1 MADRYRFKEI
11 LKQHR
16 DKKRSL
22 ITSGIMGGGILVG
35 GAALTTFVPQFLGNI
50 LTIGSFTTAIPSWLT
65 WLPGVSLGITNPL
78 LAGAAAVIAVVG
90 VATPIIKIVNDKKN
104 NKLVS
109 EFGSYTGSLA
119 ANAEV
124 ASRIVYIPVIFFLK
138 RMGQLE
144 YQTPEIVLRLKKTYG
159 FEEAD
164 ANDFVTEYGSK
175 SEDELKDI
183 MGRLDSQEVGLE
195 DLSFLVAV
203 AIKECKEFRNS
214 IGQEKSKA
222 DACIQEIEACLC
234 KGIDWSRLENAYITL
249 LVSTVIPVIIFLR
262 ENNDEKK
269 LSETDLRDE
278 LRNLGLQDGDLEKK
292 LISKYSVEKIRKEQE
307 SLIKILANNLVH
319 DPGTIAS
326 KQELYSL
333 PKKIVA
339 EAETVCLQLNAK
351 HFEPRLHPRNKLYIE
366 RECSKLEKL
375 ILKEL
380 RVYSAEVVQ
389 VVHQSA
395 EINVQQINDLNA
407 FVDGLAKFTVEREQE
422 LEQVIYDINEKIRRM
437 SDATGEIIAENWKN
451 IENIWSQLD
460 ELRQR
465 TREKL

>member
-1 MADRYRFKEI
+1 MSDRYRFKER

-16 DKKRSL
+16 DKQRST
-22 ITSGIMGGGILVG
+22 ITSRIIGGGMLVG
-35 GAALTTFVPQFLGNI
+35 GAFVRQFVEYQFLG
-50 LTIGSFTTAIPSWLT
+50 LFPVSAGLAG
-65 WLPGVSLGITNPL
+65 LPGVSLVITNPL
-78 LAGAAAVIAVVG
+78 LASLVFAGVG
-90 VATPIIKIVNDKKN
+90 GTTLIMKIVNDKKN

-109 EFGSYTGSLA
+109 EFGSYTGFLS

-144 YQTPEIVLRLKKTYG
+144 YQTPEIVLGLKKTYG

-164 ANDFVTEYGSK
+164 ANSFVTEYGSK

-183 MGRLDSQEVGLE
+183 MGRLDSQEEGLE
-195 DLSFLVAV
+195 DLSFFVAV
-203 AIKECKEFRNS
+203 AIQECKKFRNA

-234 KGIDWSRLENAYITL
+234 KGIDWSRLESAFIIM
-249 LVSTVIPVIIFLR
+249 LVSKVIPATIFLR
-262 ENNDEKK
+262 ENAR
-269 LSETDLRDE
+269 LSENILRDE
-278 LRNLGLQDGDLEKK
+278 LSELGLKDDDIKKK
-292 LISKYSVEKIRKEQE
+292 LVSKDPVEIRREQE
-307 SLIKILANNLVH
+307 ALIKILANNLVH

-326 KQELYSL
+326 KQDLYSL

-380 RVYSAEVVQ
+380 RGYSAEVVQ

-395 EINVQQINDLNA
+395 EINVQQTNDLNA
-407 FVDGLAKFTVEREQE
+407 FVDGLKKFTMEREQE
-422 LEQVIYDINEKIRRM
+422 LEQMLCKVERALQDMTDSTGGKTAKNTKSIQDIF
-437 SDATGEIIAENWKN
+437 
-451 IENIWSQLD
+451 SQVD
-460 ELRQR
+460 ELLS
-465 TREKL
+465 K

>member
-16 DKKRSL
+16 DKKRSK
-22 ITSGIMGGGILVG
+22 ITSGIIGGGMLVG
-35 GAALTTFVPQFLGNI
+35 GGALAALVKQFVEYKFLG
-50 LTIGSFTTAIPSWLT
+50 LFSVEAWLAG
-65 WLPGVSLGITNPL
+65 LPGVSLVITNPL
-78 LAGAAAVIAVVG
+78 SLVAGAAAVLAAVG
-90 VATPIIKIVNDKKN
+90 GTTLITKIVNDKKN

-109 EFGSYTGSLA
+109 EFGSYTGTLS
-119 ANAEV
+119 ANAQV
-124 ASRIVYIPVIFFLK
+124 AARIVYIPVIFFLK
-138 RMGQLE
+138 RMGQLD
-144 YQTPEIVLRLKKTYG
+144 YQKPEIVLRLGKTYG
-159 FEEAD
+159 FEEAE
-164 ANDFVTEYGSK
+164 AEAFIKEYGGK

-195 DLSFLVAV
+195 DLSFFVAV
-203 AIKECKEFRNS
+203 AIQECKKFRNN

-222 DACIQEIEACLC
+222 DACIKEIESCLC
-234 KGIDWSRLENAYITL
+234 KGIDWSRLESAFIIM
-249 LVSTVIPVIIFLR
+249 LVSKVIPATIFLR
-262 ENNDEKK
+262 ENAS
-269 LSETDLRDE
+269 LSESTLKDE
-278 LRNLGLQDGDLEKK
+278 LHNLGLKDEDIKKK
-292 LISKYSVEKIRKEQE
+292 LVSIYSVKKIREE
-307 SLIKILANNLVH
+307 LTSLIKILANNLVH

-326 KQELYSL
+326 KQDLYSL

-380 RVYSAEVVQ
+380 RDYSAEVVQ

-407 FVDGLAKFTVEREQE
+407 FVEGLSKFTVEREQE
-422 LEQVIYDINEKIRRM
+422 LEQMLCKVERELQDM
-437 SDATGEIIAENWKN
+437 TDSTGRKMAENTRSMQDAL
-451 IENIWSQLD
+451 SQVD
-460 ELRQR
+460 ELLS
-465 TREKL
+465 K

>member
-1 MADRYRFKEI
+1 MSDRYRFKER

-16 DKKRSL
+16 DEKRSK
-22 ITSGIMGGGILVG
+22 ITSGIIGGGMLFGGG
-35 GAALTTFVPQFLGNI
+35 GALAGVVSQSVGPV
-50 LTIGSFTTAIPSWLT
+50 LTIFGTEIVVPSALA
-65 WLPGVSLGITNPL
+65 WLPGVGLGITNPL
-78 LAGAAAVIAVVG
+78 LAGAAAVLAVVG
-90 VATPIIKIVNDKKN
+90 GSALIIKIVNDKKN

-109 EFGSYTGSLA
+109 EFGSYTGSLS

-144 YQTPEIVLRLKKTYG
+144 YQTPEIVLGLKKTYG
-159 FEEAD
+159 FEEVD
-164 ANDFVTEYGSK
+164 ANSFVTEYGSK

-203 AIKECKEFRNS
+203 AIQECKKFRNN

-222 DACIQEIEACLC
+222 DACIKEIESCLC
-234 KGIDWSRLENAYITL
+234 KGIDWSRLESAFIIM
-249 LVSTVIPVIIFLR
+249 LVSKVIPATIFLR
-262 ENNDEKK
+262 EKAC
-269 LSETDLRDE
+269 LSENILRDE
-278 LRNLGLQDGDLEKK
+278 LSELGLKDEDIKKK
-292 LISKYSVEKIRKEQE
+292 LVSKYPKEIRREQAA
-307 SLIKILANNLVH
+307 LIRILANNLVH

-333 PKKIVA
+333 PKTIVSSA
-339 EAETVCLQLNAK
+339 KKVCLELNK
-351 HFEPRLHPRNKLYIE
+351 KYFEERLHPRNEEYIE
-366 RECSKLEKL
+366 NECSKLEKL
-375 ILKEL
+375 IRKEL

-407 FVDGLAKFTVEREQE
+407 FVDGLEKFTMEQEQEQEQMLCKVERALQDMTDSTGIKMAANTRII
-422 LEQVIYDINEKIRRM
+422 QDIIGK
-437 SDATGEIIAENWKN
+437 
-451 IENIWSQLD
+451 
-460 ELRQR
+460 
-465 TREKL
+465 

>member
-1 MADRYRFKEI
+1 MADRYRFKEL

-16 DKKRSL
+16 DKKRST
-22 ITSGIMGGGILVG
+22 ITSGIIGGGMLFGGG
-35 GAALTTFVPQFLGNI
+35 GALAGVLSQSVGPV
-50 LTIGSFTTAIPSWLT
+50 LTIFGTEIGVPSALA

-78 LAGAAAVIAVVG
+78 LAGAAAVLAAVG
-90 VATPIIKIVNDKKN
+90 GTTLIMKIVNDKKN

-109 EFGSYTGSLA
+109 EFGSYTGTLS
-119 ANAEV
+119 ANAQV
-124 ASRIVYIPVIFFLK
+124 AARIVYIPVIFFLK

-144 YQTPEIVLRLKKTYG
+144 YQKPEIVLRLGKTYG
-159 FEEAD
+159 FEEAE
-164 ANDFVTEYGSK
+164 AEAFIKEYGGK

-183 MGRLDSQEVGLE
+183 MGRLDSQEEGLE
-195 DLSFLVAV
+195 DLSFLVAA
-203 AIKECKEFRNS
+203 AIQECKQFRNN

-222 DACIQEIEACLC
+222 DACIKEIESCLC
-234 KGIDWSRLENAYITL
+234 KGIDWTRLENAFIIL
-249 LVSTVIPVIIFLR
+249 LVSRVIPATIFLR
-262 ENNDEKK
+262 KNAR
-269 LSETDLRDE
+269 LSESTLKDE
-278 LRNLGLQDGDLEKK
+278 LHNLGLKDEDLEKK
-292 LISKYSVEKIRKEQE
+292 LVSKDPEKIRREQE
-307 SLIKILANNLVH
+307 ALIRILANNLVH

-326 KQELYSL
+326 KQDLYSL

-351 HFEPRLHPRNKLYIE
+351 HFAPELHHSNKLYIE
-366 RECSKLEKL
+366 GECSKLEKL

-407 FVDGLAKFTVEREQE
+407 FVEGLAKFTVEREQE

-437 SDATGEIIAENWKN
+437 SDDTGIIIAEDKKS
-451 IENIWSQLD
+451 IENIWSQMA

-465 TREKL
+465 AKERS

>member
-1 MADRYRFKEI
+1 MSDRYRFKER

-16 DKKRSL
+16 DKKRST
-22 ITSGIMGGGILVG
+22 ITSGIIG
-35 GAALTTFVPQFLGNI
+35 GALVSLVPKFVGYELLG
-50 LTIGSFTTAIPSWLT
+50 LFPVSAWLA
-65 WLPGVSLGITNPL
+65 WLPGVGLGITNPGMAVAAAL
-78 LAGAAAVIAVVG
+78 GAGALV
-90 VATPIIKIVNDKKN
+90 IKIVNDKKN

-109 EFGSYTGSLA
+109 EFGSYTGSLS

-144 YQTPEIVLRLKKTYG
+144 YQTPEIVLGLKKTYG

-164 ANDFVTEYGSK
+164 ANSFVTEYGSK

-195 DLSFLVAV
+195 DLSFFVAV
-203 AIKECKEFRNS
+203 AIQECKKFRNN

-222 DACIQEIEACLC
+222 DACIKEIESCLC
-234 KGIDWSRLENAYITL
+234 KGIDWSRLESAFIIF
-249 LVSTVIPVIIFLR
+249 LVSRVIPATIFLR
-262 ENNDEKK
+262 ENVR
-269 LSETDLRDE
+269 LSENILRDE
-278 LRNLGLQDGDLEKK
+278 LSELGVKDEDIKKK
-292 LISKYSVEKIRKEQE
+292 LVSIYSVKKIREE
-307 SLIKILANNLVH
+307 LTSLIKILANNLVH

-326 KQELYSL
+326 KQDLYSL

-380 RVYSAEVVQ
+380 RGYSAEVVQ

-395 EINVQQINDLNA
+395 EINVQQTNDLNV
-407 FVDGLAKFTVEREQE
+407 FVDGLAKFTMDREQE
-422 LEQVIYDINEKIRRM
+422 LEQMLCKVERELQDTTD
-437 SDATGEIIAENWKN
+437 STGRKMAENTRSMQDAL
-451 IENIWSQLD
+451 SQVD
-460 ELRQR
+460 ELLS
-465 TREKL
+465 K

>member
-1 MADRYRFKEI
+1 MSDRYRFKER

-16 DKKRSL
+16 DEKRSK
-22 ITSGIMGGGILVG
+22 ITSGIIGGVLVS
-35 GAALTTFVPQFLGNI
+35 FVPKFVGYEWLG
-50 LTIGSFTTAIPSWLT
+50 LFPVSARLA
-65 WLPGVSLGITNPL
+65 WLPGVGLGITNPVA
-78 LAGAAAVIAVVG
+78 AGAAAVGAIAL
-90 VATPIIKIVNDKKN
+90 IIKIVNDKKN

-109 EFGSYTGSLA
+109 EFGSYTGSLS

-164 ANDFVTEYGSK
+164 ANSFVTEYGSK

-183 MGRLDSQEVGLE
+183 MGRLDSQEEGLE
-195 DLSFLVAV
+195 DLSFLVAA
-203 AIKECKEFRNS
+203 AIQECKKFRNS

-234 KGIDWSRLENAYITL
+234 KGIDWSRLESAFIIM
-249 LVSTVIPVIIFLR
+249 LVSTVIPAIIFLQ
-262 ENNDEKK
+262 ENDEEKK
-269 LSETDLRDE
+269 ISETDLRDE
-278 LRNLGLQDGDLEKK
+278 LRNLGLQDEDLEKK
-292 LISKYSVEKIRKEQE
+292 LIKYTVKEIRKEQE

-333 PKKIVA
+333 PKTIVNSA
-339 EAETVCLQLNAK
+339 KKVCLELNK
-351 HFEPRLHPRNKLYIE
+351 KYFKEQLHPRNEKYIE
-366 RECSKLEKL
+366 KEGSRLEKL

-380 RVYSAEVVQ
+380 REYSAEVVQ

-407 FVDGLAKFTVEREQE
+407 FVDGLEKFTMEQEQE
-422 LEQVIYDINEKIRRM
+422 LEQMLCKVERALQDM
-437 SDATGEIIAENWKN
+437 GDSTGIKMAENTKVFRDTC
-451 IENIWSQLD
+451 SQLD
-460 ELRQR
+460 
-465 TREKL
+465 KLFSR

>member
-1 MADRYRFKEI
+1 M
-11 LKQHR
+11 
-16 DKKRSL
+16 
-22 ITSGIMGGGILVG
+22 
-35 GAALTTFVPQFLGNI
+35 
-50 LTIGSFTTAIPSWLT
+50 
-65 WLPGVSLGITNPL
+65 
-78 LAGAAAVIAVVG
+78 
-90 VATPIIKIVNDKKN
+90 
-104 NKLVS
+104 
-109 EFGSYTGSLA
+109 
-119 ANAEV
+119 
-124 ASRIVYIPVIFFLK
+124 
-138 RMGQLE
+138 E
-144 YQTPEIVLRLKKTYG
+144 YQTPEIVLGLKKTYG

-164 ANDFVTEYGSK
+164 ANSFVTEYGSK

-195 DLSFLVAV
+195 DLSFFVAV
-203 AIKECKEFRNS
+203 AIQECKKFRNS

-234 KGIDWSRLENAYITL
+234 KGIDWSRLESAFIIM
-249 LVSTVIPVIIFLR
+249 LVSKVIPATIFLR
-262 ENNDEKK
+262 ENAR
-269 LSETDLRDE
+269 LSENILRDE
-278 LRNLGLQDGDLEKK
+278 LSELGLKDEDIKNK
-292 LISKYSVEKIRKEQE
+292 LVSIYSVKKIREELK

-326 KQELYSL
+326 KQDLYSL

-339 EAETVCLQLNAK
+339 EAKTVCLQLNAK

-366 RECSKLEKL
+366 RECSKLEKS

-395 EINVQQINDLNA
+395 EINVQQTNDLNA
-407 FVDGLAKFTVEREQE
+407 FVEGLAKFTVEREQE

-437 SDATGEIIAENWKN
+437 SDDTGEIIAENWKS

-465 TREKL
+465 TKEKL

>member
-1 MADRYRFKEI
+1 MADRYRFKEL

-16 DKKRSL
+16 DKQRST
-22 ITSGIMGGGILVG
+22 ITSGIIGGGTLGALARLVPK
-35 GAALTTFVPQFLGNI
+35 FVGLEFLGK
-50 LTIGSFTTAIPSWLT
+50 FAVPAWLSG
-65 WLPGVSLGITNPL
+65 LPGVGLGILNTAAASTAASAAAL
-78 LAGAAAVIAVVG
+78 VAALGAGAL
-90 VATPIIKIVNDKKN
+90 IIKIVNDKKN

-109 EFGSYTGSLA
+109 EFGSYTGTLS
-119 ANAEV
+119 ANAQV
-124 ASRIVYIPVIFFLK
+124 AARIVYIPVIFFLK

-183 MGRLDSQEVGLE
+183 MGRLDSQEEGLE
-195 DLSFLVAV
+195 DLSFLVAA

-234 KGIDWSRLENAYITL
+234 KGIDWSRLESAFIIM

-262 ENNDEKK
+262 DNSDKKK

-278 LRNLGLQDGDLEKK
+278 LRNLGLQDEDLEKK
-292 LISKYSVEKIRKEQE
+292 LISKYSVEEIREEQKT
-307 SLIKILANNLVH
+307 LIKILANNLVH

-333 PKKIVA
+333 PKTIVSSA
-339 EAETVCLQLNAK
+339 KKVCLELNK
-351 HFEPRLHPRNKLYIE
+351 KYFEERLHPGNEEYIE
-366 RECSKLEKL
+366 KECSKLKEL
-375 ILKEL
+375 ICKEL
-380 RVYSAEVVQ
+380 RDYSAEVAALVQQSAEVNVQ
-389 VVHQSA
+389 VVK
-395 EINVQQINDLNA
+395 DLNE
-407 FVDGLAKFTVEREQE
+407 FVEGLFKFTTEREME
-422 LEQVIYDINEKIRRM
+422 LEKRINELGRELQVM
-437 SDATGEIIAENWKN
+437 GDSTGRKMAANTRIIQDIIGK
-451 IENIWSQLD
+451 
-460 ELRQR
+460 
-465 TREKL
+465 

>member
-1 MADRYRFKEI
+1 MADRYRFKER

-16 DKKRSL
+16 DKQRST
-22 ITSGIMGGGILVG
+22 ITSGIIG
-35 GAALTTFVPQFLGNI
+35 GALVSLVPKFVGYELLG
-50 LTIGSFTTAIPSWLT
+50 LFSVEAWLA
-65 WLPGVSLGITNPL
+65 WLPGVGLGITNPGMAVAAAL
-78 LAGAAAVIAVVG
+78 GAGAL
-90 VATPIIKIVNDKKN
+90 IIKIVNDKKN

-109 EFGSYTGSLA
+109 EFGSYTGSLS

-144 YQTPEIVLRLKKTYG
+144 YQTPEIVLGLKKTYG

-164 ANDFVTEYGSK
+164 ANSFVTEYGSK

-195 DLSFLVAV
+195 DLSFFVAV
-203 AIKECKEFRNS
+203 AIQECKKFRNN

-222 DACIQEIEACLC
+222 DACIKEIESCLC
-234 KGIDWSRLENAYITL
+234 KGIDWSRLESAFIIM
-249 LVSTVIPVIIFLR
+249 LVSRVIPATIFLR
-262 ENNDEKK
+262 ENAS
-269 LSETDLRDE
+269 LSESTLKDE
-278 LRNLGLQDGDLEKK
+278 LHNLGLKDEDLEKK
-292 LISKYSVEKIRKEQE
+292 LVSKYPVKKIRREQE
-307 SLIKILANNLVH
+307 ALIRILANNLVH

-326 KQELYSL
+326 KQDLYSL

-339 EAETVCLQLNAK
+339 EAETVCLQFNAK

-380 RVYSAEVVQ
+380 RGYSAEVVQ

-395 EINVQQINDLNA
+395 EINVQQTNDLNA
-407 FVDGLAKFTVEREQE
+407 FVDGLAKFTMDREQE
-422 LEQVIYDINEKIRRM
+422 LEQMLCKVERELQDTTDSTGGKTAKNTKSIQDIL
-437 SDATGEIIAENWKN
+437 
-451 IENIWSQLD
+451 SQVD
-460 ELRQR
+460 ELLS
-465 TREKL
+465 K

>member
-1 MADRYRFKEI
+1 MSDRYRFKER

-16 DKKRSL
+16 DKQRST
-22 ITSGIMGGGILVG
+22 ITSGIIGGGMLVG
-35 GAALTTFVPQFLGNI
+35 GAFVPQFVGYQFLG
-50 LTIGSFTTAIPSWLT
+50 LFPVSACLAG
-65 WLPGVSLGITNPL
+65 LPGVSLVITNPL
-78 LAGAAAVIAVVG
+78 LAGLVFAGVG
-90 VATPIIKIVNDKKN
+90 GTTLIMKIVNDKKN

-109 EFGSYTGSLA
+109 EFGSYTGSLS

-144 YQTPEIVLRLKKTYG
+144 YQTPEIVLGLKKTYG

-164 ANDFVTEYGSK
+164 ANSFVTEYGSK

-195 DLSFLVAV
+195 DLSFFVAV
-203 AIKECKEFRNS
+203 AIQECKKFRNN

-222 DACIQEIEACLC
+222 DACIKEIESCLC
-234 KGIDWSRLENAYITL
+234 KGIDWTRLENAFIIL
-249 LVSTVIPVIIFLR
+249 LVSRVIPATIFLM

-292 LISKYSVEKIRKEQE
+292 LVSIYTEKKIREELK

-333 PKKIVA
+333 PKTIVSSA
-339 EAETVCLQLNAK
+339 KKVCLELNK
-351 HFEPRLHPRNKLYIE
+351 KYFEERLHPRNEKYIE
-366 RECSKLEKL
+366 KECSKLEKL
-375 ILKEL
+375 IRKEL
-380 RVYSAEVVQ
+380 RDYSAEVVQ
-389 VVHQSA
+389 VVSHSA

-407 FVDGLAKFTVEREQE
+407 FVEGLSKFTVEREQE
-422 LEQVIYDINEKIRRM
+422 LEQMLCKVERELQDM
-437 SDATGEIIAENWKN
+437 TDSTGREMAENTRSMQDAL
-451 IENIWSQLD
+451 SQVD
-460 ELRQR
+460 ELLS
-465 TREKL
+465 K

>member
-1 MADRYRFKEI
+1 MSDRYRFKER

-16 DKKRSL
+16 DKQRST
-22 ITSGIMGGGILVG
+22 ITSGIIGGGMLVG
-35 GAALTTFVPQFLGNI
+35 GGALAGVVSQSVGPV
-50 LTIGSFTTAIPSWLT
+50 LTIGSFTTAIPSWLA
-65 WLPGVSLGITNPL
+65 WLPGVGLGITNPL
-78 LAGAAAVIAVVG
+78 LAGAAAVLAVVG
-90 VATPIIKIVNDKKN
+90 GTTLIIKIVNDKKN

-109 EFGSYTGSLA
+109 EFGSYTGSLS

-144 YQTPEIVLRLKKTYG
+144 YQTPEIVLGLKKTYG

-164 ANDFVTEYGSK
+164 ANSFVTEYGSK

-195 DLSFLVAV
+195 DLSFFVAV
-203 AIKECKEFRNS
+203 AIQECKKFRNN

-222 DACIQEIEACLC
+222 DACIKEIESCLC
-234 KGIDWSRLENAYITL
+234 KGIDWSRLESAFIIM
-249 LVSTVIPVIIFLR
+249 LVSKVIPATIFLR
-262 ENNDEKK
+262 ENAR
-269 LSETDLRDE
+269 LSENILRDE
-278 LRNLGLQDGDLEKK
+278 LSELGLKDEDIKNK
-292 LISKYSVEKIRKEQE
+292 LVSIYSVKKIREELK

-339 EAETVCLQLNAK
+339 EAETVCLQLNSK
-351 HFEPRLHPRNKLYIE
+351 HFEQRLHPRNKLYIE
-366 RECSKLEKL
+366 KECSLLEKS

-395 EINVQQINDLNA
+395 EINVQQTNDLNA

-465 TREKL
+465 TKEKL